1 MPFLLPASRII
12 GVPVDAGGNLEQR
25 GALQQHPV
33 APHRQGPQ
41 EPPREPVGRANGGGR
56 GGQGQ
61 VALDPS
67 AEAAGR
73 VAAGAAAP
81 PVGARG
87 AAGVARVGVLAAAD
101 AGDNPPAVAGRG
113 RRCGGAAG
121 KTRLVG
127 RTLDFHIFSF
137 ALFFSIT

>member
-12 GVPVDAGGNLEQR
+12 GVPVDAAGNLEQR

-41 EPPREPVGRANGGGR
+41 EPPREPVGRANGGDR
-56 GGQGQ
+56 GQGQ
-61 VALDPS
+61 VALAPS

-87 AAGVARVGVLAAAD
+87 AAGVARVCVLAAAD

-113 RRCGGAAG
+113 CRCGSAAG